1 MQYLTTITQKGQL
14 TIPKPLRIKYGLEDY
29 SKVVIDDHKSKLRI
43 KPTIDILELSGSI
56 PPVKGKDALKARKLY
71 ENKYKRF

>member
-14 TIPKPLRIKYGLEDY
+14 TIPKSLRIKYGLEDY

-71 ENKYKRF
+71 ESKYKRF